1 MIYKSMRLF
10 SWSESGAGDFMRVV
24 RQQFTLTY
32 SYPVVFTRNALDP
45 ENAVLAE
52 IVRQG
57 GRPGNR
63 LLTVVDSGVMGRA
76 PRLAEQLR
84 RYEERHAELLKF
96 PPPFV
101 MPGGEGC
108 KNDRSGIERLLAQ
121 VERYGLCRHS
131 FILAVGG
138 GAVLDAAGLAAA
150 TAHRGIRLIRMPTTV
165 LAQNDAGI
173 GVKNGINA
181 FGRKNFLGT
190 FSPPFAVINDFS
202 FLATLPS
209 RDLRAGIAEAIKV
222 ALVHDKAFFDFLY
235 REKGALALLSPPV
248 LEEMI
253 VRCAELHLH
262 HIARGGDPFEKGS
275 SRPLD
280 FGHWSAHRLEEV
292 TEGELRHG
300 EAVSVGMTLDA
311 TYSYRAGYLGKP
323 QWRRILS
330 VLRQT
335 GLPLYHPALAQL
347 DIEGALEGFREH
359 LGGDLR
365 IPLLKGIGEKI
376 EVEQIDC
383 ALMRSCADSLRLGS
397 AHGSTAG
404 PWAVSACESRSF
416 S

>member
-1 MIYKSMRLF
+1 MER
-10 SWSESGAGDFMRVV
+10 EAQGTFMRVV

-45 ENAVLAE
+45 ENAVLAD

-63 LLTVVDSGVMGRA
+63 VLVVIDSGVMGRA
-76 PRLAEQLR
+76 PHLAERLR
-84 RYEERHAELLKF
+84 RYEERYSELLNFF
-96 PPPFV
+96 PLFI
-101 MPGGEGC
+101 MPGGEAC
-108 KNDRSGIERLLAQ
+108 KNDPSGIERLLAQ
-121 VERYGLCRHS
+121 VERHGLCRHS

-165 LAQNDAGI
+165 LAQNDAGV

-181 FGRKNFLGT
+181 FGKKNFLGT

-202 FLATLPS
+202 FLATLSS

-222 ALVHDKAFFDFLY
+222 ALVRDKAFFDFLH
-235 REKGALALLSPPV
+235 RRRGSLLLLSPPV

-253 VRCAELHLH
+253 VRCAELHLD

-292 TEGELRHG
+292 TKGELRHG
-300 EAVSVGMTLDA
+300 EAVSIGMALDA
-311 TYSYRAGYLGKP
+311 TYSCRAGYLGKP
-323 QWRRILS
+323 EWRRILS

-347 DIEGALEGFREH
+347 DIERALEGFREH

-365 IPLLKGIGEKI
+365 IPLLKGIGEKV
-376 EVEQIDC
+376 EVEHIDF
-383 ALMRSCADSLRLGS
+383 ALMRSCVDSLRPGS
-397 AHGSTAG
+397 AHGMTAG
-404 PWAVSACESRSF
+404 PWGASACGSRSLP
-416 S
+416 